1 MSSMMTK
8 LKFVALIACSAAEIA
23 VARDLIWV
31 GGAEGADAKKWDLS
45 TLNWRVAG
53 DETMTPVAF
62 ESGDNVLFDD
72 TAQSF
77 YVAMEKV
84 DAVNTYQFDIGNV
97 VFSNDVNNYS
107 WKSFTDTW
115 TEARGHMGTI
125 DKWGAD
131 TPDAEGSYFRR
142 FAAKA
147 PLDDMAQ
154 IWYSVGEAAGG
165 NP

>member
-1 MSSMMTK
+1 MAMSSVMMK
-8 LKFVALIACSAAEIA
+8 LKFTALIACSAAGIA

-72 TAQSF
+72 SAVSF
-77 YVAMEKV
+77 DVYMMQVAEP
-84 DAVNTYQFDIGNV
+84 NNQLQYNIGNV

-107 WKSFTDTW
+107 WQVFTVT
-115 TEARGHMGTI
+115 TIILLRGVMLTTLHT
-125 DKWGAD
+125 KRTYA
-131 TPDAEGSYFRR
+131 
-142 FAAKA
+142 
-147 PLDDMAQ
+147 
-154 IWYSVGEAAGG
+154 
-165 NP
+165 